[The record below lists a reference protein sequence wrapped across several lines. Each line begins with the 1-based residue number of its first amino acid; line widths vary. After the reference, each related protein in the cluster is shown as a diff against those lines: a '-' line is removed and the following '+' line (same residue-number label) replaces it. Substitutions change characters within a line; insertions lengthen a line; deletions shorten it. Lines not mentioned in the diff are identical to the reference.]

1 MSKRIFIYPVY
12 DENGFAYCTYNF
24 CGIEYI
30 RFPSMLPTL
39 YVFCNNNFEEY
50 FREIIRACYKNK
62 LLSIDTQIDTKFIYR
77 YNGVAYYTSS
87 NAGALSFLSEV
98 HNDDIDISNTL
109 FAFVVENMEKLNILS
124 QQLECIRVA
133 TPIFSVLMPDS
144 LEMMFF
150 LAKLFEIETHGSMD
164 TTSSIIDVVPKFS
177 KITPNTVMDMFN
189 PTDMFS
195 CFSESSQV
203 SRFTCYPD
211 ATAINTFFTLLPR
224 VFINVLLMNP
234 SAGFSE
240 ENCIIAI
247 NISIYVESTY
257 HIVLACM
264 PGLTKD
270 LCDENML
277 VIKFDTEKDLL
288 YKFIQTYATGDLIK
302 NISPET
308 GEMHWLFD
316 GSVSDIYNI
325 LDRIFYLDM
334 GANVMPFC
342 RCVNKNI
349 MINKNALL
357 FNMEITN
364 YCTYRQNNRVWLHYI
379 DSLHEKPAPIEMT
392 LNTEYISVKNISDAV
407 YRSSHVAMYRDAV
420 GAEMRLETPISVIK
434 RYSKRA
440 KSFLQVL
447 NFENLFRQSVAFK
460 ISVANM
466 YSLNKLQKSKNLL
479 FLHYIKSGGKI
490 LMPTNNLSPSRS
502 FLECGSLVKTYTD
515 KNGGHSFSRPGIYNE
530 PVVYIDFKSFYPSIY
545 SAFSLSFQNVV
556 IATGADIV
564 KLLRRHKEMQDYI
577 CLYGVVF
584 QFDDSFNR
592 CHIEEV
598 ANDTFYLIVFRLDS
612 DCGVANICREMI
624 NKRREGLID
633 AKLIMNTL
641 CGCIGSE
648 FFEYNNT
655 DLYNANTYLGRRIIS
670 FTASIIDRLG
680 QHNVDAVADLF
691 FAYNVP
697 VGAHSDRVINIDTD
711 GMCVRVVNES
721 MAKELVKNINHVFK
735 KVEDIFYKIIKSVY
749 VEPSIECSIS
759 FFTNYIISCE
769 KKRYFYIDNEG
780 RVAGTNVTTEINN
793 LVLAIYNNQ
802 RIDKKG
808 HGAIYN
814 AYYIKNRVRPVSMS
828 AAAIRT
834 FVEVNNYFSYDAA
847 VNLMGHLTDYNCIHT
862 KDTSN
867 VPAHLKYIVE
877 LYLK

>member
-24 CGIEYI
+24 CNIEYI

-50 FREIIRACYKNK
+50 FREIIKACYKNK
-62 LLSIDTQIDTKFIYR
+62 LLSIDTQLDIKFIYR
-77 YNGVAYYTSS
+77 YTGVAYYTSS
-87 NAGALSFLSEV
+87 NAGALSFLSEM
-98 HNDDIDISNTL
+98 HNDDNDISNTL

-124 QQLECIRVA
+124 KQLECIRVA
-133 TPIFSVLMPDS
+133 TPIFSVLTPDS

-150 LAKLFEIETHGSMD
+150 LAKLFEIEMHMGAVD
-164 TTSSIIDVVPKFS
+164 ATSSIIIDVVPKFS
-177 KITPNTVMDMFN
+177 KITPNTVMDIFN
-189 PTDMFS
+189 PTDLFS

-224 VFINVLLMNP
+224 VFISVLLMNP
-234 SAGFSE
+234 TAGFSE

-247 NISIYVESTY
+247 NMSIYVESTY

-270 LCDENML
+270 LCDKNML

-288 YKFIQTYATGDLIK
+288 YKFIQMYATGDLIK

-357 FNMEITN
+357 FNIGTTD
-364 YCTYRQNNRVWLHYI
+364 YSIAYRQNNRVWLHYI
-379 DSLHEKPAPIEMT
+379 NSLHEKPTPIEMT
-392 LNTEYISVKNISDAV
+392 LNTEYISVKNVSDTV

-420 GAEMRLETPISVIK
+420 GAQMRLETPISVIK
-434 RYSKRA
+434 RYSKHA

-460 ISVANM
+460 ISIANM

-479 FLHYIKSGGKI
+479 FLHYIRSGGKI
-490 LMPTNNLSPSRS
+490 LMPTSN
-502 FLECGSLVKTYTD
+502 SLVRTYTD
-515 KNGGHSFSRPGIYNE
+515 KNGGYSFSRPGIYNE

-564 KLLRRHKEMQDYI
+564 KLLSHHNDIQDYI
-577 CLYGVVF
+577 CLCGVVF

-592 CHIEEV
+592 CHIKEV
-598 ANDTFYLIVFRLDS
+598 ANDTFYLIVLPLDN
-612 DCGVANICREMI
+612 DCGIANICREMI
-624 NKRREGLID
+624 SKRKEGFID

-648 FFEYNNT
+648 FFEYKNI

-680 QHNVDAVADLF
+680 QDNVDAVADLF

-697 VGAHSDRVINIDTD
+697 VGAHSDRVITIDTD
-711 GMCVRVVNES
+711 GMCVKVVNES
-721 MAKELVKNINHVFK
+721 MAKELVKNINCVFN
-735 KVEDIFYKIIKSVY
+735 KVEDIFYKITKSVY
-749 VEPSIECSIS
+749 VKLASSSIECSIS

-769 KKRYFYIDNEG
+769 KKRYFYIDDKG
-780 RVAGTNVTTEINN
+780 RVAGTNVNTEIND

-814 AYYIKNRVRPVSMS
+814 AYYIKNRMRPVSMS

-862 KDTSN
+862 KNTSN
-867 VPAHLKYIVE
+867 VPAHLKYIVD